1 MAINRE
7 TSVLSVLVIFLM
19 IISRDHTSMCVQG
32 RHLRPPAVSDPSTK
46 VSSELLGGTT
56 AAGGVGRKMDYNVD
70 DFRPTTPGHSP
81 GVGHS
86 INN

>member
-1 MAINRE
+1 MAINR
-7 TSVLSVLVIFLM
+7 VLSVLLIFLM
-19 IISRDHTSMCVQG
+19 IIMSRDHTSMCVQG

-46 VSSELLGGTT
+46 VSSELLGGKVVA
-56 AAGGVGRKMDYNVD
+56 AAGGVERKMDYNVD